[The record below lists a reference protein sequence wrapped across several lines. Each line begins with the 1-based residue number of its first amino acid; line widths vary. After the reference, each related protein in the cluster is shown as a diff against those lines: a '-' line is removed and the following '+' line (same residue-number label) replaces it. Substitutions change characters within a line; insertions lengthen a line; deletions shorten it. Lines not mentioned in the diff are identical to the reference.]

1 MQKKEPAFP
10 RGTEVGLVDTV
21 QLHLQKLQLEAS
33 RKSFT
38 SQRPDIRKQI
48 AATQEQIA
56 TARRERNRVE
66 NLLKADA
73 ANRKQ
78 LDDWDAQLALLNR
91 QLEAQISSL
100 ENSTASLNEQ
110 SSSIAVQIARI
121 EDQLQKCHIRT
132 PISGT
137 ILAKYAEPGELA
149 TAGKPLFKIADT
161 ENICLRAYVTSTQL
175 ASVRLG
181 DQVRVFADFG
191 DNNRKAYPGK
201 VTWIA
206 DEAEFTPK
214 PS

>member
-1 MQKKEPAFP
+1 MKKLFFLLTLLGLSGCSSRPEFDATGTFEATEIIVSSEAAGRLFFLNAEEGTRFS

-48 AATQEQIA
+48 AATQEQIT

-100 ENSTASLNEQ
+100 ETVPQASTN
-110 SSSIAVQIARI
+110 
-121 EDQLQKCHIRT
+121 
-132 PISGT
+132 
-137 ILAKYAEPGELA
+137 
-149 TAGKPLFKIADT
+149 
-161 ENICLRAYVTSTQL
+161 
-175 ASVRLG
+175 
-181 DQVRVFADFG
+181 RV
-191 DNNRKAYPGK
+191 P
-201 VTWIA
+201 
-206 DEAEFTPK
+206 P
-214 PS
+214 